1 MLYYVPPKRS
11 PPKKEVPPQ
20 KASFFVV
27 RYEQEKEKIA
37 KKIEI
42 IREKCGNSLQNQGF
56 RAIVQKMCLRFGCF
70 AKYELD
76 IFDKR
81 KEILKMAAKKKTA
94 TAKVTPVQTEEIVK
108 VEAVKVETVA
118 EEAVKAEAVAE
129 ETVKVEKKA
138 AKAEKEVAEKKSA
151 AKRTTKKAVKTT
163 VVVQAAGKE
172 ITMEEAVEKVN
183 AAWVEAGNK
192 AADVKEL
199 AVYVKPEESMIY
211 YVVNGD
217 VTGRVEF

>member
-1 MLYYVPPKRS
+1 
-11 PPKKEVPPQ
+11 
-20 KASFFVV
+20 
-27 RYEQEKEKIA
+27 
-37 KKIEI
+37 
-42 IREKCGNSLQNQGF
+42 
-56 RAIVQKMCLRFGCF
+56 
-70 AKYELD
+70 
-76 IFDKR
+76 
-81 KEILKMAAKKKTA
+81 MAAKKKTA

-129 ETVKVEKKA
+129 EVKVEKKA
-138 AKAEKEVAEKKSA
+138 AKATKANAEKEVAEKKAA
-151 AKRTTKKAVKTT
+151 AKKTTKKAVKTT

-199 AVYVKPEESMIY
+199 AVYVKPEEAMIY

-217 VTGRVEF
+217 VTGKVEF